1 MYKQYLTKENNF
13 RNFMKDK
20 KDDEENFE
28 RSFSLIFRPNDFF
41 EEGIGNKLY
50 FQESFIFN
58 PITKLEDIKGNNQ
71 KMNIKKENNNSF
83 VFKEEIEIFGG
94 DKKISINNI
103 TEINKISVK
112 NKIKFKKNFK
122 NEEQAVNEEILSD
135 IANTKIERKIN
146 STNTISSIKRKIWK
160 RGPYKTKNKVIVK
173 EKFEDKC
180 FPFTKGKG
188 LINLI
193 DNTGNIA
200 DKNNE
205 IKLDEE
211 NIFNYT
217 FKINR
222 YFKDEKGKIKK
233 LKKRRK
239 YKPDDIRKKIKLNFH
254 KILKNIIN
262 ENLKKA
268 GSEGLFSFLPQTF
281 LSNISKVF
289 NNKYMNSTYEDLLT
303 IDFTKIKTKGINLV
317 IDQKHYDKN
326 IDVLNYLEDNPE
338 IAKNSGF
345 DRIKKMKY
353 KDILEAYFMSKEFEN
368 TIVKLKNKHEVDEYV
383 ETYIFLAKNY
393 INYFSN

>member
-1 MYKQYLTKENNF
+1 MNKQYLTNEHNF
-13 RNFMKDK
+13 RNFVKDK
-20 KDDEENFE
+20 TDDEKNFE
-28 RSFSLIFRPNDFF
+28 RSFSLIFGPNDIF

-50 FQESFIFN
+50 FQESFILS
-58 PITKLEDIKGNNQ
+58 PITKLEDIKGTNQ

-83 VFKEEIEIFGG
+83 VFKEEIEIFGR

-103 TEINKISVK
+103 TEINQISLK
-112 NKIKFKKNFK
+112 NKIKFKNNFK

-135 IANTKIERKIN
+135 IRNTKIEKKIN
-146 STNTISSIKRKIWK
+146 STNKISSIKRKIWK
-160 RGPYKTKNKVIVK
+160 RGPYKTKNKVLVK

-193 DNTGNIA
+193 DNTGNIF
-200 DKNNE
+200 DKSNV
-205 IKLDEE
+205 IKLDEK

-222 YFKDEKGKIKK
+222 YFKDSKGKIKK

-239 YKPDDIRKKIKLNFH
+239 YKPDNIRKKIKLNFH

-262 ENLKKA
+262 ENLKKV

-281 LSNISKVF
+281 LANISKKF
-289 NNKYMNSTYEDLLT
+289 NNKYMNSTYEDLLA
-303 IDFTKIKTKGINLV
+303 IDFTQIKAKGINLD
-317 IDQKHYDKN
+317 IEQKHYNKN
-326 IDVLNYLEDNPE
+326 IDVLNYLENNPE

-368 TIVKLKNKHEVDEYV
+368 TIVKLKNKREVDEYI

-393 INYFSN
+393 INYFSS